1 MGMDDNTPGFGRL
14 EGKDSRRPPP
24 QACSVKQPGS
34 TKPERTVF
42 SMKRTMMLAAL
53 LAATAISPAAA
64 QEETWSTADKEGVIA
79 AAMDYMDGARN
90 VDTERVARGVH
101 EELNKVMVRTLPQT
115 GKQILVYNTRTTLLE
130 AVRGIAARVVN
141 VDKTVSVTIFDIDHD
156 LALARAVG
164 ALWYDYLQLAK
175 IDGQWKIVNVLWARN
190 QLANGG
196 GQNTDADAAAVE
208 AVALDYVDG
217 AFSGDT
223 GRVAGA
229 THPELNSVLLRQHA
243 ETGRQFLHKRGSGSL
258 IESTRAGMD
267 QWPEGERNIQVEI
280 YDVSHDLAQVKVTSV
295 ATIKYLQVAKVDGVW
310 KIVNT
315 LWRLD
320 PNRPRG

>member
-1 MGMDDNTPGFGRL
+1 MGMDKNTSGFGRL
-14 EGKDSRRPPP
+14 EGIDSRRRPP
-24 QACSVKQPGS
+24 QTCSVKQPES
-34 TKPERTVF
+34 IKPERAVL

-53 LAATAISPAAA
+53 LAATAILPAAA

-79 AAMDYMDGARN
+79 AAMDYMDGALN

-115 GKQILVYNTRTTLLE
+115 GKQILVYNTRTTLVE
-130 AVRGIAARVVN
+130 AVRGIAARVAN

-190 QLANGG
+190 ELANGEG
-196 GQNTDADAAAVE
+196 RNTDADAAAVE

-217 AFSGDT
+217 AFSGDA
-223 GRVAGA
+223 GRVARV
-229 THPELNSVLLRQHA
+229 THTELNSVQLRQHA
-243 ETGRQFLHKRGSGSL
+243 ETGRQFLYKRGSGNL

-267 QWPEGERNIQVEI
+267 QWPEAERNIQVEI

-315 LWRLD
+315 LWVH
-320 PNRPRG
+320 